1 MYGVTACYG
10 ILTAVFRE
18 FEEGGSIHNRI
29 FVTVIEKQLNKKTCS
44 NKTNCDLNISF
55 VCNKNVKIIICS

>member
-1 MYGVTACYG
+1 VYGVTACYG

-29 FVTVIEKQLNKKTCS
+29 FVTVIEKKWKKKRVVTRQTVTS
-44 NKTNCDLNISF
+44 T
-55 VCNKNVKIIICS
+55 